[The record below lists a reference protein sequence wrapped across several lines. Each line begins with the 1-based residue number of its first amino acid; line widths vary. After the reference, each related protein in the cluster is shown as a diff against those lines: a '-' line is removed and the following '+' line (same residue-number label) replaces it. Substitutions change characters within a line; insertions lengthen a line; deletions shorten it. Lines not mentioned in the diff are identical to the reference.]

1 VPAMIVV
8 IPVQAFAGENV
19 ALPPVMLANHRAP
32 ASYRPQ
38 HHGRQF
44 RITLISDP
52 QPRSTP
58 NEFDFHPVA
67 STVW

>member
-1 VPAMIVV
+1 
-8 IPVQAFAGENV
+8 
-19 ALPPVMLANHRAP
+19 LPPVMLANHRAP
-32 ASYRPQ
+32 ASHRPQ